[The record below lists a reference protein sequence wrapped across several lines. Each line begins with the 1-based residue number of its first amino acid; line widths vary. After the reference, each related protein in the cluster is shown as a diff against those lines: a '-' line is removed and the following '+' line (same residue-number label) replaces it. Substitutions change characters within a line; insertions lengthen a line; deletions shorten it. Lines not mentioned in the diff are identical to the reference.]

1 MQDNP
6 NAINSKAELAVVLQ
20 DLDKEQEAA
29 QLLKQILREPHR
41 HDPGI
46 DFIKDRAPSSGPA
59 AVEDCG
65 AFPWFS
71 CAAISYLVWAKP
83 VRSMLC

>member
-6 NAINSKAELAVVLQ
+6 KAINSKAELAVVLQ

-46 DFIKDRAPSSGPA
+46 DFVKDRARSSGPA

-65 AFPWFS
+65 AFPLGFLVQRF
-71 CAAISYLVWAKP
+71 AIYCG
-83 VRSMLC
+83 RSQSVPC